1 MRDFMAMRAMERT
14 TTKFHGICLAQ
25 SFPLDNS
32 PRHFVD
38 IF

>member
-25 SFPLDNS
+25 SFPLDIS